1 VEIKDQHPRRT
12 RLMIDIS
19 PELRRRIKI
28 AAARADLS
36 IKDYVEHILEQA
48 VPAEASPPQQIRRPV
63 TKEAFEELDKAREA
77 IMRNLPPGY
86 VFEDSVE
93 TLRQMREERTR
104 QLERL

>member
-1 VEIKDQHPRRT
+1 METGNQHTKRT

-28 AAARADLS
+28 AAARDDLS

-48 VPAEASPPQQIRRPV
+48 VPAEATEQIRRPI
-63 TKEAFEELDKAREA
+63 TREALEELDKVREA
-77 IMRNLPPGY
+77 IKRNLPPGY

-93 TLRQMREERTR
+93 TLRQLREERTR
-104 QLERL
+104 QLEGL